1 MHFKIEGHYGK
12 QVYLFVFVCVRVREL
27 LALGAM
33 ET

>member
-1 MHFKIEGHYGK
+1 MQGHYSK
-12 QVYLFVFVCVRVREL
+12 QVYLFVFVCVCVCVREL